1 MPVKGLM
8 TKLKDG
14 RDAVEI
20 VEDDEPN
27 YKEYVKQ
34 YKVFSNGRGGVYQVI
49 DNDFEKDYNITDDQ
63 VSPI

>member
-20 VEDDEPN
+20 VEDDEPK
-27 YKEYVKQ
+27 YKEYVKH

-49 DNDFEKDYNITDDQ
+49 DKDYNNTEDQ